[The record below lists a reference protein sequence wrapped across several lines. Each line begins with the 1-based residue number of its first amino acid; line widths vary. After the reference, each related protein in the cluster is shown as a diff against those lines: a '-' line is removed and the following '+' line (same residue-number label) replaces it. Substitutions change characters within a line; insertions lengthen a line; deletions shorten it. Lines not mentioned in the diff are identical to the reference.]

1 MKDFVK
7 KHHLGQNFLTNRGVI
22 ASSIAKAA
30 LTVDD
35 IVLEIGPGQRALTD
49 ALLDTPI
56 KHLHLVEFDRTLA
69 PWLEPLESD
78 RVSLHWADAVAFDYR
93 HLSPQPTA
101 VVANIPY
108 HITTPLIWR
117 LLAHMAPLQLNRLV
131 LLVQKEAADRLSAPP
146 RTKTRYPLGVTIGC
160 CGKAQTFMKV
170 SPGSFSPPPK
180 VDSALVSITLTERPQ
195 LASDPLWRSLL
206 SHAFASRRK
215 TLIKSATSG
224 GWDKQLLLD
233 ALSHLQLPLTSRAE
247 ELSNEQWLQ
256 LYTWLQPH
264 EELAPPPLH
273 KLEED

>member
-30 LTVDD
+30 LTADD

-49 ALLDTPI
+49 ALLETPI

-69 PWLEPLESD
+69 PWLEPLVSD
-78 RVSLHWADAVAFDYR
+78 RVSLHWADAVTFDYR
-93 HLSPQPTA
+93 LLSPQPTA

-146 RTKTRYPLGVTIGC
+146 RTKTRYPLGVTLSA
-160 CGKAQTFMKV
+160 CGSCKTFMKV
-170 SPGSFSPPPK
+170 KAGSFNPPPK
-180 VDSALVSITLTERPQ
+180 VDSALIEILINNHQSLP
-195 LASDPLWRSLL
+195 SDLLWRSLL
-206 SHAFASRRK
+206 SHSFAARRK
-215 TLIKSATSG
+215 TLIKSASSG
-224 GWDKQLLLD
+224 GWDKELLAQ
-233 ALSHLQLPLTSRAE
+233 ALSQLGLKPTIRAE
-247 ELSNEQWLQ
+247 ELTTEHWLQ
-256 LYTWLQPH
+256 LADSLKKACPSFPQPT
-264 EELAPPPLH
+264 H
-273 KLEED
+273 KLEDA